1 MEHRRFRFGI
11 NLAGS
16 PRRAEL
22 KELLARAE
30 DCGFSVALTAD
41 HLTERHAVLPLLAV
55 VAEISSMRVSPMV
68 LANDYRHPV
77 VTARDTATIDILS
90 GGRFELGIGTGW
102 IKDQYDAAGLSY
114 DSPRVRVDR
123 LEEAVAVIR
132 GVWSGEPFTFE
143 GDHYQV
149 DRIRGPKP
157 AQEPHPPILIAG
169 SGRRMMALAGRA
181 ADIVGISPLR
191 PSLVDVSEFGSSVA
205 ASGDRIKT
213 QLDWIRDA
221 AGTRFDDLELSVTIS
236 HLKVTDD
243 ADAELGRL
251 ASEWG
256 STPGDIAQ
264 SLHTLVGSRDQIGE
278 VIEERRENF
287 GISYMIFSSLV
298 LDDVG
303 PIVAGLA

>member
-1 MEHRRFRFGI
+1 MGQRRFRFGTS
-11 NLAGS
+11 LAGS

-30 DCGFSVALTAD
+30 DFGFSVALTAD
-41 HLTERHAVLPLLAV
+41 HLTERHAVLPFLAV
-55 VAEISSMRVSPMV
+55 IAEMSSLRVSPMV

-102 IKDQYDAAGLSY
+102 IKSQYDAAGLSY

-132 GVWSGEPFTFE
+132 GVWSGEPFTYQ

-149 DRIRGPKP
+149 DQIRGPKP
-157 AQEPHPPILIAG
+157 IQEPHPPILIAG
-169 SGRRMMALAGRA
+169 SGRRMMALAGRE

-191 PSLVDVSEFGSSVA
+191 PSLVDTSEFGPSIA
-205 ASGDRIKT
+205 TSGDRVEA
-213 QLDWIRDA
+213 QLDWIRGA
-221 AGTRFDDLELSVTIS
+221 AGPRFDDLELSVTIS

-243 ADAELGRL
+243 TDAELARL

-256 STPGDIAQ
+256 STPGDVAR
-264 SLHTLVGSRDQIGE
+264 SLHTLVGSRDQIRAA
-278 VIEERRENF
+278 IEERRETL
-287 GISYMIFSSLV
+287 GISYVIFSSRV
-298 LDDVG
+298 LDEVG

>member
-1 MEHRRFRFGI
+1 MGQRRFRFGI
-11 NLAGS
+11 SLAGS
-16 PRRAEL
+16 PRRAEM

-30 DCGFSVALTAD
+30 DFGFSVALTAD
-41 HLTERHAVLPLLAV
+41 HLTERHAALPLLAV
-55 VAEISSMRVSPMV
+55 IAEMSSLRVSPMV

-90 GGRFELGIGTGW
+90 EGRFELGIGTGW

-114 DSPRVRVDR
+114 DSPRIRVDR

-132 GVWSGEPFTFE
+132 GVWSGEPFTFD
-143 GDHYQV
+143 GHHYQV

-157 AQEPHPPILIAG
+157 IQEPHPPILIAG
-169 SGRRMMALAGRA
+169 SGRRMMALAGRE

-191 PSLVDVSEFGSSVA
+191 PSLVDVSEFGPSVA
-205 ASGDRIKT
+205 TSGGRVKT
-213 QLDWIRDA
+213 QLDWIRQA
-221 AGTRFDDLELSVTIS
+221 SGPRFDDLELSVTIS

-256 STPGDIAQ
+256 STSGDIAE
-264 SLHTLVGSRDQIGE
+264 SVHTLVGSRDQISG
-278 VIEERRENF
+278 VIEERRENL
-287 GISYMIFSSLV
+287 GISYVVFSSLV
-298 LDDVG
+298 LDEVG
-303 PIVAGLA
+303 PIVAGLV